1 MQKNIKTIKAV
12 GAAPTPDERKEQA
25 LRAFIQKRNSLAEMI
40 IANSVAK
47 CDGPEDYKALVD
59 DAVETAD
66 YIMQKLFSVAV
77 TEKPAEE

>member
-1 MQKNIKTIKAV
+1 MSKTTPIRAI
-12 GAAPTPDERKEQA
+12 GAKPSKEEMEAQA
-25 LRAFIQKRNSLAEMI
+25 RRAFIQKRNSLAEMI
-40 IANSVAK
+40 IANSVAN

>member
-1 MQKNIKTIKAV
+1 MSKNTPIRAI
-12 GAAPTPDERKEQA
+12 GAKPSKEEMEAQA
-25 LRAFIQKRNSLAEMI
+25 KRAFIQKRNSLAEMI